1 MWKRTTPTSAAPSR
15 SCRFDGSLANDVIIQ
30 ASFKHQHRFFFFFV
44 FFIIRGEDSAAV
56 RELGPFDFVICADLV
71 YGGKE
76 EAHRALLATLRELA
90 ADASSSTSP
99 ARHQMAI
106 FFAYTPREVSREAVF
121 FHRARRYFELIKVP
135 PSTLPPEM
143 QARGMEIFTFLPKE
157 LNN

>member
-1 MWKRTTPTSAAPSR
+1 MVRWPPPSQTNQPSTTT
-15 SCRFDGSLANDVIIQ
+15 
-30 ASFKHQHRFFFFFV
+30 ASFNHHQHHHFFFFF
-44 FFIIRGEDSAAV
+44 FIIVRGEDSTAV

-90 ADASSSTSP
+90 ADSTSSTSSP

-106 FFAYTPREVSREAVF
+106 FFPYTPREVSREAVS
-121 FHRARRYFELIKVP
+121 FHRARRYFELNKVP